1 MKYNV
6 LGDTNHAGY
15 VRLSDVYTSA
25 VGSAKDGI
33 AASQRA
39 LYDAY
44 NSITTSLI
52 NKVYPVGSIYLSVNN
67 VSPATFIGG
76 TWTALS
82 NGYILKLITSG
93 TGGTETATGNTGQ
106 ASGNTGSHTLTAKE
120 SGCPTHGHG
129 NNLAFT
135 TPKFTHSITQPAF
148 SATNGGGGATT
159 GMSANKTHTH
169 TFVTYK
175 AGSAGN
181 GTGTVYTTYMNI
193 AGTQSN
199 TTDACASIDHTHN
212 IPNHSHTVT
221 RTTNVGVGDHAATA
235 CTKSGGVSDRTGT
248 DASSGH
254 THSLNSHTHSAGM
267 PANISVYGWKRT
279 A

>member
-15 VRLSDVYTSA
+15 VRLSDVYASA

-44 NSITTSLI
+44 NSITTGLI
-52 NKVYPVGSIYLSVNN
+52 DKIYPVGSIYLSVNN

-93 TGGTETATGNTGQ
+93 TGGAENATSNTGTNNGNTGAASGSTANSAAFDSGAASGSTADSTAFDSGA
-106 ASGNTGSHTLTAKE
+106 ASGNTGSHTLTTAE
-120 SGCPTHGHG
+120 
-129 NNLAFT
+129 
-135 TPKFTHSITQPAF
+135 
-148 SATNGGGGATT
+148 
-159 GMSANKTHTH
+159 
-169 TFVTYK
+169 
-175 AGSAGN
+175 
-181 GTGTVYTTYMNI
+181 
-193 AGTQSN
+193 
-199 TTDACASIDHTHN
+199 
-212 IPNHSHTVT
+212 IPSHSHTVRGNANMHPALGNT
-221 RTTNVGVGDHAATA
+221 QYTEWANTW
-235 CTKSGGVSDRTGT
+235 CLYSGSASGYPYQFGGNGSTGGGG
-248 DASSGH
+248 GH
-254 THSLNSHTHSAGM
+254 THSLNSHKHSVGAHSHGLNSHKHSVGAHSHGLNNHTHTLGSHDHTPGM